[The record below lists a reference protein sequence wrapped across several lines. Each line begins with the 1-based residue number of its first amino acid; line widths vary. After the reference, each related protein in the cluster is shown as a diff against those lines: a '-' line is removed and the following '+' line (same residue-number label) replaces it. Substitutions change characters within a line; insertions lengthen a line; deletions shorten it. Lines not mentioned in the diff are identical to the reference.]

1 MKMNQISLKPSTIA
15 RILGAVACLLVL
27 ASIGGQFSKYVLWH
41 DIPKRL
47 VRIFDL
53 DKENNFPTFFSVL
66 LLIFSSLLL
75 AIITLINRKK
85 RTVHVLNWAILS
97 SGFMF
102 LAYDEAFQVHEKLI
116 KPIRILLGG
125 DNLGVF
131 YYAWVIPGIALVLV
145 LALFFLRFM
154 LHLPTKTRLSFL
166 VAVILFIGGAIG
178 FELIGG
184 RYAELNGPKNLMY
197 SMIVTIEESLEMGG
211 LIVFIWALLR
221 YCADNYKEVRF
232 WFGA

>member
-1 MKMNQISLKPSTIA
+1 MNQISLKPSTIA

-27 ASIGGQFSKYVLWH
+27 ASIGGQFSKFVLGH
-41 DIPKRL
+41 DTLKWL
-47 VRIFDL
+47 VRLFYVDMEKNI
-53 DKENNFPTFFSVL
+53 PTFFSVL

-85 RTVHVLNWAILS
+85 RTVHVLKWAILS
-97 SGFMF
+97 SGFMY

-131 YYAWVIPGIALVLV
+131 YFAWVIPGIALVLV

-178 FELIGG
+178 VELIGG
-184 RYAELNGPKNLMY
+184 RYAELNGTQNLMY
-197 SMIVTIEESLEMGG
+197 SMIIVTIEESLEMGG

-221 YCADNYKEVRF
+221 YCDDNYEEVRF

>member
-1 MKMNQISLKPSTIA
+1 MNQISLKPSTIA

-27 ASIGGQFSKYVLWH
+27 ASIGGQFSKYVHWYY
-41 DIPKRL
+41 IPKRL
-47 VRIFDL
+47 VSIFYVDM
-53 DKENNFPTFFSVL
+53 ENNIPTFFSVL

-85 RTVHVLNWAILS
+85 RTVHVLKWAILS
-97 SGFMF
+97 SGFMY

-178 FELIGG
+178 IELIGG
-184 RYAELNGPKNLMY
+184 RYAELNGPENLMY

-221 YCADNYKEVRF
+221 YCADFVVLYL
-232 WFGA
+232 

>member
-1 MKMNQISLKPSTIA
+1 MNQISLKPSTIA

-27 ASIGGQFSKYVLWH
+27 ASIGGQFSKFVLGH
-41 DIPKRL
+41 DTLNWL
-47 VRIFDL
+47 VRLFYVDMEKNI
-53 DKENNFPTFFSVL
+53 PTFFSVL

-85 RTVHVLNWAILS
+85 RTVHVLKWAILS
-97 SGFMF
+97 SGFMY

-131 YYAWVIPGIALVLV
+131 YFAWVIPGIALVLV

-178 FELIGG
+178 VELIGG
-184 RYAELNGPKNLMY
+184 RYAELNGTQNLMY
-197 SMIVTIEESLEMGG
+197 SMIATIEESLEMGG

-221 YCADNYKEVRF
+221 YCDDNYEEVRF

>member
-27 ASIGGQFSKYVLWH
+27 ASIGGQFSKFVLGH
-41 DIPKRL
+41 DTLKWL
-47 VRIFDL
+47 VRLFYVDMEKNI
-53 DKENNFPTFFSVL
+53 PTFFSVL

-85 RTVHVLNWAILS
+85 RTVHVLKWAILS
-97 SGFMF
+97 SGFMY

-131 YYAWVIPGIALVLV
+131 YFAWVIPGIALVLV

-178 FELIGG
+178 VELIGG
-184 RYAELNGPKNLMY
+184 RYAELNGTQNLMY
-197 SMIVTIEESLEMGG
+197 SMIATIEESLEMGG

-221 YCADNYKEVRF
+221 YCDDNYEEVRF